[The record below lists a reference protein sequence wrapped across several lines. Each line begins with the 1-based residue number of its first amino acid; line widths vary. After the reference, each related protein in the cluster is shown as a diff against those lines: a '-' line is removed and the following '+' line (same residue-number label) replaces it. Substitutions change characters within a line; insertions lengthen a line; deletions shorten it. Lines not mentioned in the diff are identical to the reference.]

1 MNYVLLFVMWAL
13 VAAIPCQYRGLQAH
27 FYYVGTRHL
36 SSHGGLARRHRSCRN
51 FLRSCP
57 RTMSGLGQPPRPDIA
72 DCMEDLQLGP
82 SGLFEVEQTM
92 SQAVQVE
99 SENFIEV
106 DYWKPHRILNVWSA
120 NIFPPNYSFRKVCS
134 CDECSTMIDELNDF
148 AERTRS
154 LFESVMDITSFLK
167 HTVDH
172 CFYLSLACDWSARTL
187 HRFRILLKGEN
198 EKLGL
203 QEENKLRR
211 TQIEIQEV
219 IAASGIVSDF
229 EIDRAEDEIDPSCVA
244 ECIRFDID
252 SRGKFYYKPSRV
264 RDVAHALLDQILKI
278 EDEYEALKAEKGIEV
293 DPSGYLERQIK
304 CLEQLPVEQL
314 FSEVVDTIRTVRAII
329 PFMKELPLIRM
340 FVTGVCD
347 EMVSIR
353 RSFWRE
359 YKGVYAHLPIP
370 ERHSILTKTIG
381 DLQHWVM
388 YFRRR
393 MGADSTISIY
403 KSFARKLRHPKKN
416 PREAGKK
423 MQENAREMQE
433 NCNFGL
439 GS

>member
-13 VAAIPCQYRGLQAH
+13 VAAIPCQDRGLQAH
-27 FYYVGTRHL
+27 FYYVGTRQFTL
-36 SSHGGLARRHRSCRN
+36 SSHGGLAR
-51 FLRSCP
+51 

-99 SENFIEV
+99 AENFIEGRLFEKV
-106 DYWKPHRILNVWSA
+106 D
-120 NIFPPNYSFRKVCS
+120 
-134 CDECSTMIDELNDF
+134 TMIDELNDF
-148 AERTRS
+148 AESTRS
-154 LFESVMDITSFLK
+154 LLRSVMDITSFLS

-172 CFYLSLACDWSARTL
+172 CFHLLLACDWSARTL
-187 HRFRILLKGEN
+187 HRFQILLKGES
-198 EKLGL
+198 EKLGIRFEL
-203 QEENKLRR
+203 EENKFRD
-211 TQIEIQEV
+211 TQIQIQEV
-219 IAASGIVSDF
+219 IAASDI
-229 EIDRAEDEIDPSCVA
+229 IPDRDEKDLPCVA
-244 ECIRFDID
+244 DTSYVAEPIRFDMG

-264 RDVAHALLDQILKI
+264 RDVAHALLDRILEI
-278 EDEYEALKAEKGIEV
+278 EDEHEALKAEKGVEV
-293 DPSGYLERQIK
+293 DFSILKAHLERQIK
-304 CLEQLPVEQL
+304 CLEQLPVEEL
-314 FSEVVDTIRTVRAII
+314 LSEVVDTIRTVRAII
-329 PFMKELPLIRM
+329 PFMEELPLIRM
-340 FVTGVCD
+340 FITGVCN

-381 DLQHWVM
+381 DLQHWVI

-416 PREAGKK
+416 PRKNPREAGK
-423 MQENAREMQE
+423 EMQE
-433 NCNFGL
+433 KKYDAREVRVQMQRAE
-439 GS
+439 